1 MNTHSGDYD
10 HSSEQTRI
18 REIYCE
24 HYNNIIT
31 AERYHIIDTYMS
43 DCASYIFTQNVNL
56 IMLM

>member
-18 REIYCE
+18 WEIYCE
-24 HYNNIIT
+24 HYSIT
-31 AERYHIIDTYMS
+31 VERYHIIDTYMS
-43 DCASYIFTQNVNL
+43 DCASYIFTQNANL